1 MKNKNIILFTAHPDD
16 HLLCAGT
23 LMKLA
28 DNGYYIIEV
37 VFTSGEKSVWYGK
50 EKFKK
55 EDLKK
60 QRMKE
65 WILARKFIGIKEGI
79 GLGLKDSEF
88 TRDLKTVHLVM
99 KIIRKYKPVLVIT
112 HYYQD
117 YHRDHN

>member
-28 DNGYYIIEV
+28 DNGFYIIEV

-65 WILARKFIGIKEGI
+65 WILARKFLSSNGEDTSFSGWKCRFESG
-79 GLGLKDSEF
+79 
-88 TRDLKTVHLVM
+88 
-99 KIIRKYKPVLVIT
+99 
-112 HYYQD
+112 
-117 YHRDHN
+117 